1 MGPDATPSPPQAVD
15 GRLEALSN
23 HTRRF
28 LLYYLREHGDATQA
42 ELTDVVTGWLATN
55 AGTDAAPAAH
65 DERRIALQHVHLP
78 KLLECGLVE
87 HDPDTGVVALGD
99 YPGWVDDCLDV
110 TFQVEAAAPGDRPQS
125 LQDLIDR

>member
-1 MGPDATPSPPQAVD
+1 MSHGATQSPPQAVD

-28 LLYYLREHGDATQA
+28 VLYYLREHGDATQN
-42 ELTDVVTGWLATN
+42 ELTDVVTGWLATT
-55 AGTDAAPAAH
+55 AGTDADPGAH

-78 KLLECGLVE
+78 KLRECALVE

-99 YPGWVDDCLDV
+99 YPAWVDDCLDV

-125 LQDLIDR
+125 LRDLIDR

>member
-1 MGPDATPSPPQAVD
+1 MGHDTTHLPPQAVD

-28 LLYYLREHGDATQA
+28 VLYYLREHGDATQT
-42 ELTDVVTGWLATN
+42 ELTDVVTGWLATA
-55 AGTDAAPAAH
+55 AGTDADRAAH

-78 KLLECGLVE
+78 KLRECALVE
-87 HDPDTGVVALGD
+87 HDPDTGVVTLGD
-99 YPGWVDDCLDV
+99 YPEWVDDCLDV

-125 LQDLIDR
+125 LRDLIDR